1 MKVVLLTSSP
11 ESSVIKRLES
21 LSCIIQADHQADVQA
36 LNRHSTDQVYLVS
49 CGLIEGEDWPSLRV
63 KLAQSARYYIVYGSN
78 LTTREVMRAAHDGA
92 HDVLDE
98 RDSADRWRE
107 SLQASIQAQE
117 LWCQLYGGLGR
128 VDWHNLVGRSK
139 AMQAIRDSIKRV
151 APTDAAVLITG
162 ESGTGKERIAEAI
175 HTASGRGNFVPINC
189 AAIPAE
195 LLESEF
201 FGAEK
206 GAYTGADREKVGLV
220 EEASGGTLF
229 LDEIGEMSLALQ
241 PKLLRF
247 LETRIARRVGS
258 TKEYTCDARVV
269 SATNRNLK
277 QAAEAG
283 RFRLDLYYRLS
294 EVTML
299 APSLRQRIEDIP
311 DLASCFMA
319 GAAER
324 TGKHFDSLEP
334 ELIYKLQLYDWPG
347 NVRELKQTIER
358 LAIHYDGPVMRAAW
372 WDVPEGHQQNTA
384 PEDQGDAAPMDVSI
398 ATPSSAVAPAPV
410 RLPGK
415 KEKLA
420 LAKQL
425 LVEHG
430 DDLSWVAV
438 QVGVH
443 PTTLYRWR
451 KTGKV

>member
-1 MKVVLLTSSP
+1 V
-11 ESSVIKRLES
+11 KRLES
-21 LSCIIQADHQADVQA
+21 LSCTIQAGSQEEIRS
-36 LNRHSTDQVYLVS
+36 LNTHSVDQIYLIS
-49 CGLIEGEDWPSLRV
+49 WKFIESKDWPTLRV
-63 KLAQSARYYIVYGSN
+63 KLAQSGRYYLVYGSQ
-78 LTTREVMRAAHDGA
+78 LTTREIMRAAHDGA
-92 HDVLDE
+92 YDVLDE
-98 RDSADRWRE
+98 GDDASRWQQA
-107 SLQASIQAQE
+107 LQSSVKAQE

-128 VDWHNLVGRSK
+128 VEWHNLIGSSK

-175 HTASGRGNFVPINC
+175 HTTSGRGNFVPVNC

-258 TKEYTCDARVV
+258 TKQYTCDVRVI

-294 EVTML
+294 EVTII

-311 DLASCFMA
+311 DLAAYFMK

-324 TGKHFDSLEP
+324 TGKNFESLEP

-372 WDVPEGHQQNTA
+372 WDVPEHSSQQ
-384 PEDQGDAAPMDVSI
+384 DSDVYNSDVLADRFADESRRI
-398 ATPSSAVAPAPV
+398 SMPQASE
-410 RLPGK
+410 RLPGR

-420 LAKQL
+420 LAKKL
-425 LVEHG
+425 LDVHG
-430 DDLSWVAV
+430 DDLSWVAA
-438 QVGVH
+438 QVGIH

-451 KTGKV
+451 KAGKI

>member
-1 MKVVLLTSSP
+1 MKVVLLTSAP
-11 ESSVIKRLES
+11 ETGVMKRLEA
-21 LSCIIQADHQADVQA
+21 LGWTIQAGHREEIQS
-36 LNRHSTDQVYLVS
+36 LNQHSTDQVYLVS
-49 CGLIEGEDWPSLRV
+49 WKLIEGKAWPALRV
-63 KLAQSARYYIVYGSN
+63 KRAQSGRYYIVYGSG
-78 LTTREVMRAAHDGA
+78 LSTRDVMHAAHDGA
-92 HDVLDE
+92 HDVLNED
-98 RDSADRWRE
+98 DDAARWQE
-107 SLQASIQAQE
+107 ALQGSIQAQE

-139 AMQAIRDSIKRV
+139 AMQAIRDSIKRI

-175 HTASGRGNFVPINC
+175 HTASGRGNFVPVNC

-258 TKEYTCDARVV
+258 TKEYTCDVRVV
-269 SATNRNLK
+269 SATNRDLK
-277 QAAEAG
+277 KAAEAG

-294 EVTML
+294 EVIL
-299 APSLRQRIEDIP
+299 IAPALRQRIDDIP
-311 DLASCFMA
+311 DLADFFMK

-324 TGKHFDSLEP
+324 TGKHFESLEP
-334 ELIYKLQLYDWPG
+334 ELIYKFQLYDWPG

-372 WDVPEGHQQNTA
+372 WDVPVSEVSHAGYTTEYA
-384 PEDQGDAAPMDVSI
+384 DVHAFESPH
-398 ATPSSAVAPAPV
+398 ASASSSMPV
-410 RLPGK
+410 RLPGR

-425 LVEHG
+425 LASHG
-430 DDLSWVAV
+430 DDLSWVAA

-451 KTGKV
+451 KDGKV